1 MKLLS
6 DACEYGLRAVVWL
19 SQCPDEPQKVK
30 DIAEQIKAPAGYLIK
45 VLQDLTKAG
54 ILSARRGSN
63 GGFLMLSDPAKITPL
78 DVINAIDPIERIN
91 TCPLGIAIHGSDLC
105 QIHRRIDDAMGA
117 IEESFQRLSIHEVIA
132 KTVENNSFCNVL
144 MSCGEMRDSCVQN
157 EATQIREH

>member
-63 GGFLMLSDPAKITPL
+63 GGFLMLSDPTKITPL

-91 TCPLGIAIHGSDLC
+91 TCPLGITIHGDDLC
-105 QIHRRIDDAMGA
+105 QIHRSIDDAMGA
-117 IEESFQRLSIHEVIA
+117 IEESFQQLSIHEVIA
-132 KTVENNSFCNVL
+132 KTLANDSFCNVL
-144 MSCGEMRDSCVQN
+144 MPCGEKQNSCAQN
-157 EATQIREH
+157 EVASVPEQ

>member
-63 GGFLMLSDPAKITPL
+63 GGFLMLSDPTKITPL

-117 IEESFQRLSIHEVIA
+117 IEESFQQLSIHEVIA
-132 KTVENNSFCNVL
+132 KTLENESFCNTL
-144 MSCGEMRDSCVQN
+144 TPCGEKQDSLTRSEV
-157 EATQIREH
+157 ASVPEH